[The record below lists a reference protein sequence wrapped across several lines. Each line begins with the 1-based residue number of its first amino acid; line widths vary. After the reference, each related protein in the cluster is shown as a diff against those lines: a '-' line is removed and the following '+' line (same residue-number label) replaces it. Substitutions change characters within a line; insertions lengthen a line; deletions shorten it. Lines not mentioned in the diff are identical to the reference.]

1 MSTTLQLLFKTY
13 PLYHDR
19 GSRRAVQG
27 CLLSLLA
34 TPTYSACLPVFAK
47 AIKAENSKPGL
58 APSNVFVLVEW
69 CSVVLQYCGTHAE
82 AWENCGLDVITS
94 TAQILELCMSF
105 NARDSV
111 RQSALVVIRRAL
123 RKVFG
128 NRDIGEDAI
137 KATVVQLTSK
147 AQPLGNRTA
156 VLLGVVAGV
165 CARISTRKPTLEGLK
180 EHYLSFYIREIIGS
194 RTAVSSHIRVALHDF
209 ISAFVTLQDLQREIV
224 PAFEKALLRSP
235 EVVLDDLLSS
245 MIRSLSPGVDLSDL
259 ASSDHLLKP
268 LLANTK
274 STNPTIRGGALS
286 TFAVL
291 IGKCRNEVS
300 LETITDEISV
310 PLTTSKLPAAE
321 QRVLYAR
328 MLCSL
333 EPIPSRSAALC
344 KSLPSIIAK
353 EPNEA
358 ALGAEASALAHHLAF
373 IIKSNSKVDS
383 SALDVFVKGISDK
396 RAPIRKMWSLKAG
409 ELLWRFNEERIRTGV
424 LIQFAEVVVPK
435 LLEAFNEVVANPLPA
450 SQTGLVMAAYVVTA
464 LSGDLAA
471 LTDSEKLVNILRK
484 ANVQGQALAFDS
496 KPSFL
501 LNHKVYTKLIVE
513 EDLTWAVRAVAACS
527 SGLTAAVVSSPA
539 GDAWTQTLFYLMT
552 ASAISPHV
560 RQDATAAL
568 TKAYVS
574 QPAAIAELV
583 VKGLWRWHRHV
594 ELSDKDTAAVVAKTG
609 TSKLHLAVRAICLP
623 PDDVRFASGRISS
636 KVLQAQLIHMLVLC
650 RPEILPRVSWI
661 ELCLRV
667 GQDPGTLARA
677 NSTRCLEQIL
687 HPVDADN
694 DGTVSEIVA
703 LAAYNTAAELAFVAP
718 DVMTPLIIEQI
729 KSDLKVEEVLQYG
742 PTEVAIARTPE
753 GTAFVDVLSKKGQG
767 TLLDKNSRDY
777 HTLKWEEELRSQ
789 LAQRKGQQK
798 KLSADDQ
805 SKVNA
810 QLKKEAIIRQNVLGL
825 EKRLRR
831 GIGLIHGLA
840 TGPPTEADLWMGP
853 SLQTLLDVIGAGAG
867 LLVGDVA
874 DAAYISCSNFVSSR
888 LGPARRFIGVATLRS
903 LGTSHL
909 ASDLEQEPLGGAI
922 KISGSELSVL
932 TSSQISSQGF
942 STAFVSR
949 VNSGRLTLC
958 H

>member
-1 MSTTLQLLFKTY
+1 MSAVLQSLFKTY
-13 PLYHDR
+13 PLYQDR

-27 CLLSLLA
+27 CLQSLLA
-34 TPTYSACLPVFAK
+34 TPTYSACLPVLAK
-47 AIKAENSKPGL
+47 AIRAETSKLGL
-58 APSNVFVLVEW
+58 APSNAFVLVEW
-69 CSVVLQYCGTHAE
+69 CSLVLQHCGAHPE
-82 AWENCGLDVITS
+82 AWKSCGLDLITS
-94 TAQILELCMSF
+94 DAQILELCMSF
-105 NARDSV
+105 NARDSI
-111 RQSALVVIRRAL
+111 RKSALVVTRRAL

-128 NRDIGEDAI
+128 NPDIGEDAI

-147 AQPLGNRTA
+147 TLPLGNKSV

-194 RTAVSSHIRVALHDF
+194 RTAVSSHVRTALHDF
-209 ISAFVTLQDLQREIV
+209 ISGFVTLQDLQRDVV

-235 EVVLDDLLSS
+235 EVVLDDLLSA
-245 MIRSLSPGVDLSDL
+245 MIRSLSPEIDLSEL
-259 ASSDHLLKP
+259 ASDHLLKP

-274 STNPTIRGGALS
+274 STNVAIRGGALS

-291 IGKCRNEVS
+291 IGKCGNEGS
-300 LETITDEISV
+300 LEKITDEVSV
-310 PLTTSKLPAAE
+310 PLTTSKLPVVD

-328 MLCSL
+328 MLCL
-333 EPIPSRSAALC
+333 LKPVPSRSATLC
-344 KSLPSIIAK
+344 KSLPTIIAK

-358 ALGAEASALAHHLAF
+358 ALSAEASALAHHLAF
-373 IIKSNSKVDS
+373 VIKSGSKVDN

-396 RAPIRKMWSLKAG
+396 RAPIRKMWSLKTG
-409 ELLWRFNEERIRTGV
+409 ELLWRFNEESIRTES
-424 LIQFAEVVVPK
+424 LIQFTEAVVPK
-435 LLEAFNEVVANPLPA
+435 LLEAFNEVAANPLPA
-450 SQTGLVMAAYVVTA
+450 SQTGLVVAAYVLTA
-464 LSGDLAA
+464 LSGNLSA
-471 LTDSEKLVNILRK
+471 LTESDKLVNLLRK

-501 LNHKVYTKLIVE
+501 LNHKVYTKLVVE

-527 SGLTAAVVSSPA
+527 RGLTAAVVSSAA
-539 GDAWTQTLFYLMT
+539 GDAWMQTLLYLIT
-552 ASAISPHV
+552 ASTISPDV

-568 TKAYVS
+568 TQAYVS

-583 VKGLWRWHRHV
+583 VKGLWHWHRHI
-594 ELSDKDTAAVVAKTG
+594 ELSDKDTAAVAAKTG

-623 PDDVRFASGRISS
+623 PDDVRFSSGRISDE
-636 KVLQAQLIHMLVLC
+636 VLQTQLIHMLVLC

-661 ELCLRV
+661 ETCLRV
-667 GQDPGTLARA
+667 GQDPGTLARE
-677 NSTRCLEQIL
+677 NGTRCLNQIL
-687 HPVDADN
+687 QSLDADPN
-694 DGTVSEIVA
+694 GTLSEAIA

-729 KSDLKVEEVLQYG
+729 KSDLNIEEVQQYG

-753 GTAFVDVLSKKGQG
+753 GTAFVDVLSRKGQS

-777 HTLKWEEELRSQ
+777 DTLKWEEELRSQ

-798 KLSADDQ
+798 KLSSEDQ
-805 SKVNA
+805 AKVNG

-825 EKRLRR
+825 ERRLKRS
-831 GIGLIHGLA
+831 IGLIQGLA

-853 SLQTLLDVIGAGAG
+853 SLRTLLDVIHAGAG

-874 DAAYISCSNFVSSR
+874 DAAYISCANFVSSR
-888 LGPARRFIGVATLRS
+888 LGLARRFIGVATLRS

-909 ASDLEQEPLGGAI
+909 ASDLEQEPLGGTA
-922 KISGSELSVL
+922 KTSSSKLTVL
-932 TSSQISSQGF
+932 TSS
-942 STAFVSR
+942 
-949 VNSGRLTLC
+949 
-958 H
+958 